1 MSRKRENWNLTP
13 QSGGRKRGF
22 RLSGPLL
29 VVLLILALG
38 AAALFMSGLVEG
50 PGTPG
55 EDGRIPLELP
65 ERERHPVPEGV
76 ERP

>member
-1 MSRKRENWNLTP
+1 MSRKREDWNLTP
-13 QSGGRKRGF
+13 QSRRRSRGL
-22 RLSGPLL
+22 RLSGVVL
-29 VVLLILALG
+29 VLLLILALG

-50 PGTPG
+50 PGSPG

-65 ERERHPVPEGV
+65 DRERHPVPEGV

>member
-1 MSRKRENWNLTP
+1 MSRKREDWNLTP
-13 QSGGRKRGF
+13 QPGGRKGRS
-22 RLSGPLL
+22 RLSSLLLL
-29 VVLLILALG
+29 VLLALALG
-38 AAALFMSGLVEG
+38 VAALFMSGLVEG

-65 ERERHPVPEGV
+65 ERERHPVPRGV

>member
-13 QSGGRKRGF
+13 RAGGRKDRS
-22 RLSGPLL
+22 RLSGLL
-29 VVLLILALG
+29 LLILLLLALG
-38 AAALFMSGLVEG
+38 VAALFMGGLVEG

-65 ERERHPVPEGV
+65 DRERHPVPEGV
-76 ERP
+76 DRP